1 VTAAKPAR
9 GHRAVVPAARAPLP
23 IPAPESGPVA
33 VLPAPTERPVAAA
46 PEVSGTVG
54 PSDLHARVVTEAGGT
69 VGPLGPDTRGIVW
82 LDNRDPA
89 GLDDALRRH
98 PAVGWVQ
105 LPFAGVDAFA
115 HLIAAHGDRVLFTSA
130 KGAYAEPVAEHAL
143 ALTLGTLRVLQ
154 KRARASSWA
163 TEPEGVSLYGRHV
176 VVIGAGGIA
185 LEYLR
190 LIAPFDVDVTVVRR
204 SPEPVPGAARTVTT
218 DELDQVLPDADVVMI
233 AAAMTSGTA
242 KLLGERQFRIMKPS
256 ARLVNIARGGLVDTD
271 ALVAALR
278 AGEIAAAG
286 LDVTDPEPLPDG
298 HPLWSEPAAVI
309 TPHQADTP
317 EMVAPLLA
325 ERVRRNTVA
334 FLGGDGGGD
343 GDGDGDGFVGVVDP
357 VAGY

>member
-1 VTAAKPAR
+1 MSTTDQGPR
-9 GHRAVVPAARAPLP
+9 GHRAVVPTLGAPLP
-23 IPAPESGPVA
+23 IDAPQPGPVA
-33 VLPAPTERPVAAA
+33 VLPEPT
-46 PEVSGTVG
+46 
-54 PSDLHARVVTEAGGT
+54 DLHVDAVTDAGGT
-69 VGPLGPDTRGIVW
+69 VAPLDADTRGIVW
-82 LDNRDPA
+82 LDPRDPA
-89 GLDDALRRH
+89 GLADALSSA
-98 PAVGWVQ
+98 PGVGWVQ

-115 HLIAAHGDRVLFTSA
+115 HLIQEHGDRVLFTSA

-163 TEPEGVSLYGRHV
+163 TEPEGVSLYGRNV

-190 LIAPFDVDVTVVRR
+190 LLAPFDVDVTVVRR

-218 DELDQVLPDADVVMI
+218 DELDRVLPDADVVMI

-242 KLLGERQFRIMKPS
+242 KLFGEEQFRIMKPS

-298 HPLWSEPAAVI
+298 HPLWSEPGAVI

-325 ERVRRNTVA
+325 ERVRLNAAA
-334 FLGGDGGGD
+334 FLGGDGG
-343 GDGDGDGFVGVVDP
+343 GFVGVVDP

>member
-1 VTAAKPAR
+1 MSAAR
-9 GHRAVVPAARAPLP
+9 GHRAVVPASNAALP
-23 IPAPESGPVA
+23 VDPPQAGPVA
-33 VLPAPTERPVAAA
+33 VLPEPT
-46 PEVSGTVG
+46 
-54 PSDLHARVVTEAGGT
+54 DLHVTAVTEAGGT
-69 VGPLGPDTRGIVW
+69 VAPLDADTRGIVW
-82 LDNRDPA
+82 LDAQDA
-89 GLDDALRRH
+89 DGLARALDAA

-115 HLIAAHGDRVLFTSA
+115 HLIASHGDRVLFTSA

-163 TEPEGVSLYGRHV
+163 TEPEGVSLYGRNV

-185 LEYLR
+185 VEYLR
-190 LIAPFDVDVTVVRR
+190 LLAPFDVDVTVVRR
-204 SPEPVPGAARTVTT
+204 SADPVPGASRTVTT
-218 DELDQVLPDADVVMI
+218 DELDDVLPDADVVMI

-242 KLLGERQFRIMKPS
+242 KLFGARQFRIMKPS

-271 ALVAALR
+271 ALVDALR
-278 AGEIAAAG
+278 TGEIAAAG

-298 HPLWSEPAAVI
+298 HPLWSEPGAIV

-325 ERVRRNTVA
+325 ERVRLNTAA
-334 FLGGDGGGD
+334 FLDGS
-343 GDGDGDGFVGVVDP
+343 GDGFVGVVDP
-357 VAGY
+357 EAGY

>member
-1 VTAAKPAR
+1 MSTTDRVQR
-9 GHRAVVPAARAPLP
+9 GHRAVVPTSGAPLP
-23 IPAPESGPVA
+23 IDAPQAGPVA
-33 VLPAPTERPVAAA
+33 VLPEPA
-46 PEVSGTVG
+46 
-54 PSDLHARVVTEAGGT
+54 DLHAGAVTEAGGT
-69 VGPLGPDTRGIVW
+69 VAPLDTDTRGIVW
-82 LDNRDPA
+82 LDASDPS
-89 GLDDALRRH
+89 GLADALSAA
-98 PAVGWVQ
+98 PGVGWVQ

-115 HLIAAHGDRVLFTSA
+115 HLIQEHGDRVLFTSA

-163 TEPEGVSLYGRHV
+163 TEPEGVSLYGRNV

-190 LIAPFDVDVTVVRR
+190 LLAPFDVDVTVVRR
-204 SPEPVPGAARTVTT
+204 SADPVPGAARTVTT
-218 DELDQVLPDADVVMI
+218 DDLDQVLPDADVVMI

-242 KLLGERQFRIMKPS
+242 KLFGERQFRIMKPS

-298 HPLWSEPAAVI
+298 HPLWSEPGAVI

-325 ERVRRNTVA
+325 ERVRLNTAA
-334 FLGGDGGGD
+334 FLGGDGE
-343 GDGDGDGFVGVVDP
+343 GFVGVVDP